1 MIPVSIRHFRTP
13 NTNLYLNG
21 PYLKIVDQPQS
32 ETVGIGSTVVI
43 SGFATASYYSNP
55 IGVLDGLITYR
66 WYDATTDIPLTEGTK
81 YVGTATSQLT
91 INNAQSPQDNLDQF
105 YFIAGYIPNAES
117 DGQLNDPTS
126 GNAVV

>member
-21 PYLKIVDQPQS
+21 PYLRSVKQPFS

-55 IGVLDGLITYR
+55 TGVLDGTITYR
-66 WYDATTDIPLTEGTK
+66 WYDAQTNQPLTEGTK

-91 INNAQSPQDNLDQF
+91 INNAESPQDNQDQF
-105 YFIAGYIPNAES
+105 YFIAGYTPPAS
-117 DGQLNDPTS
+117 LTGQLNDPTS
-126 GNAVV
+126 GNAV